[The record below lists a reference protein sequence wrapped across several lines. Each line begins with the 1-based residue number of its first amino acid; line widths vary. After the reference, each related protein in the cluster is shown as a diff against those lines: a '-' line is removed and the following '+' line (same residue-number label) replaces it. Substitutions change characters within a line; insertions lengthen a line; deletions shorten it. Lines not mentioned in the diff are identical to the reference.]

1 MTTVVKEGW
10 CSTMN
15 RNWIEIGLA
24 RDFLKT
30 FCADKK
36 ISYEKARKQI
46 HGLGDDGVILCVSN
60 PDAPEPDGLANDI
73 ETLMLPTLWIKEDE
87 NGNLY
92 AVETEYTR
100 KYLYGKE

>member
-1 MTTVVKEGW
+1 MRKRRLINLDKAKEFLKNYCEGKQIDFEKAKRQIRAN
-10 CSTMN
+10 STM
-15 RNWIEIGLA
+15 
-24 RDFLKT
+24 
-30 FCADKK
+30 
-36 ISYEKARKQI
+36 
-46 HGLGDDGVILCVSN
+46 GVILCVSN

>member
-1 MTTVVKEGW
+1 MIIVGKGEW
-10 CSTMN
+10 YLTMKQ
-15 RNWIEIGLA
+15 RWI
-24 RDFLKT
+24 
-30 FCADKK
+30 K
-36 ISYEKARKQI
+36 ISRAREFLHEYCVANGADFENARKQI
-46 HGLGDDGVILCVSN
+46 HGIGDNGVILFVSN
-60 PDAPEPDGLANDI
+60 PDAQEPDGLANDI